1 MVQLVASIAFEPFP
15 RKCGCDYVPAALSR
29 GRRYE
34 QFAKH
39 GDSERP
45 WGAAS
50 GEVSDCPECLPP
62 IIGRGRRGKRWGR
75 RDANLG
81 WLETETD
88 PSIIIAIWKRRFHAL
103 IDDDD
108 DDVASTLDELLLAN
122 GTNPSI
128 GGTVFHVKM
137 LVMFW
142 DSLRFKWNNQLGHFS
157 ASQPVWSPR
166 SSVRD

>member
-1 MVQLVASIAFEPFP
+1 MISNYRWSNWWHQSHSNHFPGSVAVIMCPQPFRGGGDTSSLP
-15 RKCGCDYVPAALSR
+15 NTATRSAHEVRLR
-29 GRRYE
+29 GRLAIAPNACHRL
-34 QFAKH
+34 
-39 GDSERP
+39 SEEE
-45 WGAAS
+45 
-50 GEVSDCPECLPP
+50 GE
-62 IIGRGRRGKRWGR
+62 GRRGGGR

-103 IDDDD
+103 IDDED

-142 DSLRFKWNNQLGHFS
+142 DSLRFK
-157 ASQPVWSPR
+157 
-166 SSVRD
+166 